1 MNDNIK
7 MNNESVADKKPASP
21 LRRIWRLIVIILSA
35 ILFIIG
41 IPLLVLPGPGLL
53 CLFLSFLLLS
63 TEYDW
68 AKKFVHKF
76 RKKKNSHVKKL

>member
-1 MNDNIK
+1 
-7 MNNESVADKKPASP
+7 MNNEFVNRKEPVSIF
-21 LRRIWRLIVIILSA
+21 RRIWRGIVIILSS

-68 AKKFVHKF
+68 AKKFVERF
-76 RKKKNSHVKKL
+76 RKRKNDHIKKM